1 MTDTP
6 DHIKKI
12 QLQIWLSKSPA
23 ERLRQFLIDN
33 DTLMQFWKDAKKNM
47 PGTNISNAPLI
58 EAESFPGDHL

>member
-12 QLQIWLSKSPA
+12 QLEIWLAKPPM

-33 DTLMQFWKDAKKNM
+33 DALFAFWKSVKEQD
-47 PGTNISNAPLI
+47 G
-58 EAESFPGDHL
+58 ESDQQNQPKQT